1 MEDSQDVCENFTLI
15 VDDGGEGEYQIDV
28 SIPSCLSKEEKER
41 VMLEIFE
48 SEQLPEWRRHS
59 FLVIA
64 SKLLN
69 RSGRESKAGHEL
81 GAERAEINQA
91 AAAAAAAGQ
100 GEEEQKDGLLL
111 SPEDVPALVDK
122 MTSVYGMS
130 FVNSSYQCRISIAK
144 EEIQV
149 SPIERFSMLMREA
162 STSKPVLD
170 LMRVFWEDGM
180 ALASRRME
188 IMEGCEKEYE
198 REHQSIVLRGAFMH
212 EDEVNKQLEA
222 LKTRYREKKKLAGKE
237 YRKSLSKMQ
246 EVQRNDFSSYMNVIQ
261 RESVEET
268 KGGMKKEA
276 TNPASP
282 NEGEILTAHEDPMDA
297 WNEVFG
303 GGEKGAGREEEET
316 SKGLWSMYGRLAS
329 TKASRPR
336 GAIDLVS
343 WVGTNQLR
351 KKVRIQ
357 VRQGRI
363 LEYCT
368 GPPSGGKRRTEAV
381 MRGIAGDNLLGLVIP
396 IAHPS
401 SSATRPFTAAS
412 FVEGC
417 CSSAEL
423 LAPDLPAQL
432 ESIRSRRKET
442 TFLDVGQWC
451 STWHTNLVAAH
462 VAFHL
467 VVESVPHPVNPDSR
481 VSAGLRSVVQAAARH
496 SVTGLAVPLLLT
508 ETSAEA
514 SPAFAEGLSG
524 SAEME
529 GNLSRNEKLMI
540 RSTAV
545 MRCLWEEIRASSN
558 IKALHIVVPPDDDK
572 MMDIAETAVRS
583 VCRVDVNKT
592 R

>member
-351 KKVRIQ
+351 KK
-357 VRQGRI
+357 GRI

-401 SSATRPFTAAS
+401 SSAT
-412 FVEGC
+412 
-417 CSSAEL
+417 
-423 LAPDLPAQL
+423 
-432 ESIRSRRKET
+432 RRKET

-545 MRCLWEEIRASSN
+545 MRCLWEEIRGLYAG
-558 IKALHIVVPPDDDK
+558 
-572 MMDIAETAVRS
+572 
-583 VCRVDVNKT
+583 
-592 R
+592 